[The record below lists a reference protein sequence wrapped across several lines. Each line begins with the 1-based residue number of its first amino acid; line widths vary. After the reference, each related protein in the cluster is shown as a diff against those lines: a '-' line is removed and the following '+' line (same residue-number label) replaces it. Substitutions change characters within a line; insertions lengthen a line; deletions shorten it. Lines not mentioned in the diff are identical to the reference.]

1 MARAYLILNYYKI
14 ESLMVRKSAII
25 LAAVLGIQMT
35 AAAQGLT
42 VSGSVTDETGYPLEG
57 ATIMVRGTTN
67 GTTADADGLY
77 RITVEQGEEIIVSYL
92 GYLSQTRKVD
102 GQATINF
109 ILLEDTN
116 FLEDVIVVAYGTM
129 SESDFTG
136 SASQIKGEKIAQAS
150 KESVDKGMTGRIA
163 GVRISSDNGD
173 PGSGGSVQIRGVS
186 SISAGT
192 SPLYVIDGVVISSST
207 EGDIQVGYRS
217 TGVLNTLNPDDIESI
232 TVLKDAAAA
241 SLYGSRAAN
250 GVILITT
257 KKGKQGRTSIS
268 YSGEAGISQMAVGK
282 AFELLDGPEFIRY
295 IKDAADNAYALN
307 PAYSYG
313 YDGDTWASWVAD
325 PSGKTSTDWKKEIFR
340 TAFQH
345 SHQVS
350 MTAGS
355 EKTQAYAGLGYS
367 RNDGIVTGSYFER
380 FSGRINLDH
389 KVNDWL
395 KVGLKQMVSY
405 TSSRGHS
412 DQSSQSQG
420 MGYATPLGVL
430 TQSDPTAKPKNP
442 DGSWNKDV
450 SWSGFTTNPYLL
462 FDSDIQYN
470 RSHTMRSL
478 STIDIDLTFNKFL
491 SLKNTFGYD
500 YMDNKQ
506 YVWWAPSSIDGA
518 SMNGLS
524 ATYIFQNSDLTNST
538 VLRYQDTLGSE
549 HHISAIAGFEVADH
563 RSAYTR
569 ASANNYPDDKLNA
582 LSAGQT
588 YGVGGA
594 TYRSFMMSI
603 LASANYDWDHRYYFS
618 ASYRRDGS
626 SRLGPD
632 SRWADFWSV
641 SGAWRISEEG
651 FMKGNDLF
659 SDVKLKASYG
669 TNGNLP
675 SAYYAYKGLYSKN
688 GGYGTDAAIYWSNPQ
703 NDYLGWEKSRNFNIG
718 FDWYMYHR
726 VNLNIE
732 YYHKY
737 TSSLIFDMP
746 ASAVSG
752 FSSYTSNIGNLLN
765 NGIEVEISS
774 QNIRT
779 DNFTWDTDFNIT
791 WQKSIVSNLPNDGAD
806 IIYGDGGMYIHR
818 EGESMY
824 SFYLPEWKGVNQKT
838 GLGEFWTDPADHS
851 KGVTNMY
858 TEAGSDIVG
867 KAIPDFTGGITNTFS
882 FYKGMFDLSFLIT
895 FQAGGSMFDYPGYF
909 MHSDGFRAA
918 SMNAGID
925 AGDYWTP
932 QNTDAKYPKP
942 IMNNPYRWDRFSSRL
957 IHSTDNIRMREIVL
971 GYNIPVQ
978 RAVDNMRI
986 YFKTTNP
993 FMIWSATPDID
1004 PDVAINGYRTADV
1017 PATRTFI
1024 LGLSITL

>member
-1 MARAYLILNYYKI
+1 MLILNYYKMKN
-14 ESLMVRKSAII
+14 LMVRKFAII
-25 LAAVLGIQMT
+25 LAAVLGIQMA

-57 ATIMVRGTTN
+57 ATVMIRGTTN
-67 GTTADADGLY
+67 GTITDADGLY
-77 RITVEQGEEIIVSYL
+77 RIDVEPDEEIIVSYL
-92 GYLSQTRKVD
+92 GYLSQTRKVN
-102 GQATINF
+102 GQSTINF
-109 ILLEDTN
+109 TLLEDTN

-150 KESVDKGMTGRIA
+150 KESVDKGMNGRIA

-207 EGDIQVGYRS
+207 EDDIQVGYRS
-217 TGVLNTLNPDDIESI
+217 TGVLNTLNPDDIESVTI
-232 TVLKDAAAA
+232 LKDAAAA

-257 KKGKQGRTSIS
+257 KKGKQGKASIS

-313 YDGDTWASWVAD
+313 YDGDTWASWVSD
-325 PSGKTSTDWKKEIFR
+325 PSGQTSTDWKKEIFR

-345 SHQVS
+345 SHQVNI
-350 MTAGS
+350 TAGS
-355 EKTQAYAGLGYS
+355 EKTQAYAGLGYN
-367 RNDGIVTGSYFER
+367 RNNGIVTGSYFER

-405 TSSRGHS
+405 SSSRGHS
-412 DQSSQSQG
+412 DQSSQNQG

-442 DGSWNKDV
+442 DGTWNRNV
-450 SWSGFTTNPYLL
+450 SWSGFTTNPHLL

-478 STIDIDLTFNKFL
+478 SSIDIDLTFNRFL

-506 YVWWAPSSIDGA
+506 HVWWAPSSIDGA

-524 ATYIFQNSDLTNST
+524 ATYVFQNSDLTNST
-538 VLRYQDTLGSE
+538 VLRYQETFGTK
-549 HHISAIAGFEVADH
+549 HHLSAIVGFEVADH

-594 TYRSFMMSI
+594 ASRSFMMSV
-603 LASANYDWDHRYYFS
+603 LANVNYDWDHRYYFS
-618 ASYRRDGS
+618 TSYRRDGS

-641 SGAWRISEEG
+641 SGAWRLSEEE
-651 FMKGNDLF
+651 FIKGNDLF
-659 SDVKLKASYG
+659 SDAKIKASYG

-688 GGYGTDAAIYWSNPQ
+688 AGYGNDAAIYWSNPQ
-703 NDYLGWEKSRNFNIG
+703 NDHLGWEKSRNFNIG
-718 FDWYMYHR
+718 IDWYMYHR
-726 VNLNIE
+726 VNFNIE
-732 YYHKY
+732 YYHKF

-752 FSSYTSNIGNLLN
+752 FSSYTSNVGNLQN
-765 NGIEVEISS
+765 DGIEIEISS
-774 QNIRT
+774 QNIRS
-779 DNFTWDTDFNIT
+779 DNFTWDTDFNLT
-791 WQKSIVSNLPNDGAD
+791 WQSSIVSNLPNDGAD

-824 SFYLPEWKGVNQKT
+824 SFYLPAWKGVNPET
-838 GLGEFWTDPADHS
+838 GLGEFWIDPVNHS

-858 TEAGSDIVG
+858 TEAGSGIVG

-882 FYKGMFDLSFLIT
+882 FYKGMIDLSFLIT
-895 FQAGGSMFDYPGYF
+895 FQTGGSMFDYPGYF

-918 SMNAGID
+918 SMNAGTA
-925 AGDYWTP
+925 AGDYWTL
-932 QNTDAKYPKP
+932 QNTDARYPKP

-971 GYNIPVQ
+971 GWNITGQ
-978 RAVDNMRI
+978 RTVENLRI

-993 FMIWSATPDID
+993 FMIWSATPGID

-1024 LGLSITL
+1024 LGLRITL